1 MPKFR
6 ITAPDGKNF
15 DVEGPEGST
24 AEQALAQVQAQY
36 AAKPESGPTPVNAG
50 LANFAASVA
59 GAPVDIAQGVYNAP
73 RMIYGLA
80 KGALGGTD
88 LPQPVT
94 GTPGGS
100 ESLRNAL
107 NIAADVT
114 GVRGLSP
121 ENPAPASRTGTA
133 AYDFTSRGGF
143 IPGAALPAAG
153 SMITEHTLGPDYAP
167 VGALAG
173 PSGIAAFNA
182 VRAPGL
188 ATARAQ
194 NTVRDATIRRSHEAG
209 FTMPPSQTNPTVVNK
224 VLEGSV
230 GTPSVEALA
239 SSKNQQLT
247 NALGR
252 RALGVGE
259 NVPINETLLDNI
271 RADAG
276 KAYQAIKDFKGGKI
290 AFKPDLRFQQ
300 DIADLGGGI
309 SETASRYPTAAK
321 TADIEALK
329 QDLTKSPMTPS
340 DAIELTKKLRRDAT
354 ANFKASDDPMKLE
367 LARAQ
372 RGAADAIEGL
382 VERNLIRAGRTD
394 LIADFR
400 NARAAIAKSYDV
412 QSALND
418 ATGNLDARVLARIS
432 NKGKPL
438 SPELQSIADFSN
450 AFPRSS
456 IMPEKGGNR
465 TGIGT
470 WDAVM
475 AAAGLGGATL
485 VHPGIAALGIARP
498 LARYGLTT
506 KTYQNTMGLP
516 SYEPTMAPGGRL
528 AELLKQQAP

>member
-1 MPKFR
+1 M
-6 ITAPDGKNF
+6 
-15 DVEGPEGST
+15 S
-24 AEQALAQVQAQY
+24 VQDEWAS
-36 AAKPESGPTPVNAG
+36 AKPDLNSEWDTAKPSESRSTPVNAG
-50 LANFAASVA
+50 IGSLIASVA
-59 GAPVDIAQGVYNAP
+59 GAPIDIAQGVYNAP
-73 RMIYGLA
+73 KMIYGA
-80 KGALGGTD
+80 IKGALGGTD
-88 LPQPVT
+88 LPEPVT

-100 ESLRNAL
+100 ESIRNAMRVAGEL
-107 NIAADVT
+107 GLR
-114 GVRGLSP
+114 GVSP
-121 ENPAPASRTGTA
+121 DNPTPESKTGTA

-153 SMITEHTLGPDYAP
+153 SMIAERTLGPDYAP
-167 VGALAG
+167 IGALAG
-173 PSGIAAFNA
+173 PAGIAAFNA
-182 VRAPGL
+182 ARAPAL
-188 ATARAQ
+188 ATAQAQ
-194 NTVRDATIRRSHEAG
+194 NATRDATIRRSHDAG

-271 RADAG
+271 RSDAG
-276 KAYQAIKDFKGGKI
+276 KAYQAIKDFGGGKV
-290 AFKPDLRFQQ
+290 AFKPDLKFRQ
-300 DIADLGGGI
+300 DITDLGGGI
-309 SETASRYPTAAK
+309 SDTASRYPTAAK

-329 QDLTKSPMTPS
+329 QDLTKSPMTPA

-354 ANFKASDDPMKLE
+354 ANFKASDDPVKLD

-400 NARAAIAKSYDV
+400 NARATIAKSYDV
-412 QSALND
+412 QAALND

-438 SPELQSIADFSN
+438 SPELQSVADFSN

-456 IMPEKGGNR
+456 MMPEKGGNR

-475 AAAGLGGATL
+475 AAAGFGMEPSL
-485 VHPGIAALGIARP
+485 AAIGIARP
-498 LARYGLTT
+498 LMRHGMTT
-506 KTYQNTMGLP
+506 RTYQNTMGLP
-516 SYEPTMAPGGRL
+516 SYKPTMAPGGRL
-528 AELLKQQAP
+528 AELLKSQQP

>member
-1 MPKFR
+1 
-6 ITAPDGKNF
+6 
-15 DVEGPEGST
+15 
-24 AEQALAQVQAQY
+24 
-36 AAKPESGPTPVNAG
+36 
-50 LANFAASVA
+50 
-59 GAPVDIAQGVYNAP
+59 
-73 RMIYGLA
+73 
-80 KGALGGTD
+80 
-88 LPQPVT
+88 
-94 GTPGGS
+94 
-100 ESLRNAL
+100 
-107 NIAADVT
+107 
-114 GVRGLSP
+114 
-121 ENPAPASRTGTA
+121 
-133 AYDFTSRGGF
+133 
-143 IPGAALPAAG
+143 
-153 SMITEHTLGPDYAP
+153 
-167 VGALAG
+167 
-173 PSGIAAFNA
+173 
-182 VRAPGL
+182 
-188 ATARAQ
+188 
-194 NTVRDATIRRSHEAG
+194 
-209 FTMPPSQTNPTVVNK
+209 MPPSQTNPTIVNK

-276 KAYQAIKDFKGGKI
+276 KAYQAIKDFGGGKV

-329 QDLTKSPMTPS
+329 QDLTKAPMTPA

-354 ANFKASDDPMKLE
+354 ANFKASDDPVKLD

-372 RGAADAIEGL
+372 RGAADAIESL

-400 NARAAIAKSYDV
+400 AARATIAKSYDV
-412 QSALND
+412 QAALNE

-438 SPELQSIADFSN
+438 SPELQSVADFSN

-470 WDAVM
+470 WDTVM

-485 VHPGIAALGIARP
+485 VNPSLAAIGIARP

-516 SYEPTMAPGGRL
+516 SYEPTMTPGGRL
-528 AELLKQQAP
+528 AEALKGRHP